1 MVSIILNSFSS
12 IRNGNLKWSGKLH
25 DGQGD
30 NGCSPLGDELS
41 FREPA
46 AVVRGSPRSSVK
58 KTASGALGG
67 GRGGRPSKSSHS
79 FVLNQSGTRS
89 PLTLNSG
96 KRKHSNL
103 MLLFAEAKCS
113 KFELLGLWVIR
124 KPYVSLLLFALFT
137 GKGRMQ

>member
-1 MVSIILNSFSS
+1 MDAVRWEMSS
-12 IRNGNLKWSGKLH
+12 LSGSQQLWSEDHLEALSRR
-25 DGQGD
+25 Q
-30 NGCSPLGDELS
+30 PLGLYAE
-41 FREPA
+41 
-46 AVVRGSPRSSVK
+46 
-58 KTASGALGG
+58 GG
-67 GRGGRPSKSSHS
+67 VAGLVSLSHS